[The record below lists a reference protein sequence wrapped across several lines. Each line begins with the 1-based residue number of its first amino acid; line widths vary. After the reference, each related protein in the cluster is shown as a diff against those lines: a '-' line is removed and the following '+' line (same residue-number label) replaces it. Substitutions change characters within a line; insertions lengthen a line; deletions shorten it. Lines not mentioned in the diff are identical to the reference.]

1 MIDFENFKEELPGK
15 EKFYRSLT
23 DRKISEKEHE
33 HVLKCLEKI
42 WNENDE
48 RLSQLLFKMWR
59 FIMS

>member
-1 MIDFENFKEELPGK
+1 MIDFEYFKEELPSK

-42 WNENDE
+42 
-48 RLSQLLFKMWR
+48 
-59 FIMS
+59 